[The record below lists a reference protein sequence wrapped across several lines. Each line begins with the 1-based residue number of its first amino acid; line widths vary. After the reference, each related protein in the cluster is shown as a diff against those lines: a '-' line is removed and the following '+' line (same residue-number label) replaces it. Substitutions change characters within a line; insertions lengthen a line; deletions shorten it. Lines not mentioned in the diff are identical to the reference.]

1 MRVQFYK
8 MDAFRY
14 WGNYCT
20 QAGITHTPPFLDL
33 LFHGQLGED
42 MDISSHPQN
51 LSLPCITSASF
62 ETKSIGIYTNAGMAE
77 GDGK

>member
-1 MRVQFYK
+1 
-8 MDAFRY
+8 
-14 WGNYCT
+14 
-20 QAGITHTPPFLDL
+20 
-33 LFHGQLGED
+33 

-62 ETKSIGIYTNAGMAE
+62 EMKFIGMYTNADMAE